1 MHWFPVLLPAQDQR
15 VIGDSV
21 CDLTAVVDRQG
32 ADVLHCPYT
41 IKEFAM
47 PADAAQAYLDLP
59 ADDRLET
66 RLPRVL
72 KRHAETVAKAKGE
85 TLSQYVVE
93 VLAERVAD
101 EIGSTQEWRLTATEQ
116 AELLR
121 ILAVPSPTTDALRAA
136 TRRAEELFG
145 I

>member
-1 MHWFPVLLPAQDQR
+1 MSTH
-15 VIGDSV
+15 
-21 CDLTAVVDRQG
+21 
-32 ADVLHCPYT
+32 
-41 IKEFAM
+41 
-47 PADAAQAYLDLP
+47 AAQAYLDLP

-72 KRHAETVAKAKGE
+72 KRHAETVARAKGE

-93 VLAERVAD
+93 ILAERVAD
-101 EIGSTQEWRLTATEQ
+101 EIGRTQEWRLTVTEQ

-121 ILAVPSPTTDALRAA
+121 ILATPAPTTEALGAA

>member
-1 MHWFPVLLPAQDQR
+1 MSAH
-15 VIGDSV
+15 
-21 CDLTAVVDRQG
+21 
-32 ADVLHCPYT
+32 
-41 IKEFAM
+41 
-47 PADAAQAYLDLP
+47 AAQAYLDLP

-116 AELLR
+116 VELLR
-121 ILAVPSPTTDALRAA
+121 ILAAPAPTTDALGAA